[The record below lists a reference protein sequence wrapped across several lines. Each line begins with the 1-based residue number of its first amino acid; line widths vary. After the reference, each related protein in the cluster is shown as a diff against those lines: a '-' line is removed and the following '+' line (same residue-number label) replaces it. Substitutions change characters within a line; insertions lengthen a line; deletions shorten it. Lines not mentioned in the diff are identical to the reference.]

1 MTKQQSAGSKLQEKK
16 SGTKR
21 RDDANQPKHN
31 MIRDYFA
38 RQQAASMDHADDYD
52 INATHESTT

>member
-16 SGTKR
+16 SSTKR

-38 RQQAASMDHADDYD
+38 KQQAASTDHADDYD
-52 INATHESTT
+52 INATNESTT